1 MSTMVDDPRV
11 IGEQPGITGLARLAV
26 RRLRQGELGA
36 APVVLGLVLIA
47 IIFQTQDS
55 KFLTA
60 LNITNLMIQIA
71 PVGVISVGVVLVLL
85 LGEINLAVG
94 ALSGFCAA
102 VMAVLSFKHNVN
114 GPLSVLAGIAVGT
127 FFGFVIG
134 VWRTKLQVPSFIIT
148 LAALIAFQGAQLYT
162 LGSTG
167 SVNLTDTF
175 ITDLVNRTLPMWLGW
190 TLAVA
195 FVIIYTGGI
204 LRGRI
209 RRASAGL
216 LVEPLAVTVLR
227 IVVLGLPVLGITAIM
242 SADRGVGLIP
252 IQGVP
257 LGVVIFIGFVVLF
270 DLIMRRT
277 LFGRYVFAVG
287 GNEEAARRAGISVDG
302 VRIAVFTMSGA
313 LCAVGGVLAASRL
326 YAVNQSSG
334 GGDVLLDAIAAAVIG
349 GTSLFGGRGSVWAA
363 LLGGLVIGSI
373 ANGMDLLALESS
385 VKFMITGGVL
395 LLAVTIDAI
404 ARRGRQAAGRA

>member
-1 MSTMVDDPRV
+1 MSTMADDPRV
-11 IGEQPGITGLARLAV
+11 IGEQPGLRGLLRLAV

-36 APVVLGLVLIA
+36 LPVVLGLVLIA
-47 IIFQTQDS
+47 IIFQTQNS
-55 KFLTA
+55 HFLTS

-71 PVGVISVGVVLVLL
+71 PVGVISVGIVLVLL

-94 ALSGFCAA
+94 ALSGLCAA
-102 VMAVLSFKHNVN
+102 VMAVLSFKHNIN
-114 GPLSVLAGIAVGT
+114 GPVSVLTGIAVGA
-127 FFGFVIG
+127 FFGLVIG
-134 VWRTKLQVPSFIIT
+134 LWVAKLHVPSFIVT

-175 ITDLVNRTLPMWLGW
+175 ITDLVNRLLPLWMGW
-190 TLAVA
+190 TLAIA
-195 FVIIYTGGI
+195 FVVIYCGGI
-204 LRGRI
+204 LLGRR
-209 RRASAGL
+209 RRAASGL
-216 LVEPLAVTVLR
+216 LVEPLAVTGVR
-227 IVVLGLPVLGITAIM
+227 MVVLGVPVLGVTAIM
-242 SADRGVGLIP
+242 SSDRSVGLIP
-252 IQGVP
+252 VQGVP
-257 LGVVIFIGFVVLF
+257 LGVVIFIGFVVVF

-277 LFGRYVFAVG
+277 LFGRYVMAVG
-287 GNEEAARRAGISVDG
+287 GNEEASRRAGISVDG
-302 VRIAVFTMSGA
+302 VRIAVFTISGA
-313 LCAVGGVLAASRL
+313 LCAVGGILAASRL

-334 GGDVLLDAIAAAVIG
+334 GGDVLLDAIAGAVIG
-349 GTSLFGGRGSVWAA
+349 GTSLFGGRGSVWSA

>member
-11 IGEQPGITGLARLAV
+11 IGEQPGLAGLLRLAV

-36 APVVLGLVLIA
+36 LPVVLGLVLIA
-47 IIFQTQDS
+47 IIFQTQNS
-55 KFLTA
+55 HFLTS
-60 LNITNLMIQIA
+60 LNITNLLVQIA

-94 ALSGFCAA
+94 SLSGLCAG
-102 VMAVLSFKHNVN
+102 VMAVLSFKHGVN
-114 GPLSVLAGIAVGT
+114 GPVSVLTGIAVGT
-127 FFGFVIG
+127 FFGFLIG
-134 VWRTKLQVPSFIIT
+134 VWVTKLHVPSFIVT
-148 LAALIAFQGAQLYT
+148 LAASIAFTGGLLYV

-175 ITDLVNRTLPMWLGW
+175 ITDLVNRLLPVWLGW
-190 TLAVA
+190 TLAIA
-195 FVIIYTGGI
+195 FVVIYCGGI
-204 LRGRI
+204 LLGRR
-209 RRASAGL
+209 RRAASGL
-216 LVEPLAVTVLR
+216 LVEPFAVTLVR
-227 IVVLGLPVLGITAIM
+227 MVVLGVPILGATAIM
-242 SADRGVGLIP
+242 SNDRGVGLIP
-252 IQGVP
+252 VQGVP
-257 LGVVIFIGFVVLF
+257 LGVVIFIGVVVVF

-277 LFGRYVFAVG
+277 LFGRYVMAVG
-287 GNEEAARRAGISVDG
+287 GNEEASRRAGISVDG
-302 VRIAVFTMSGA
+302 VRIVVFTISGA
-313 LCAVGGVLAASRL
+313 LCAIGGILAASRL

-334 GGDVLLDAIAAAVIG
+334 GGDVLLDSIAGAVIG
-349 GTSLFGGRGSVWAA
+349 GTSLFGGRGSVWSA